1 MKQEAVRWAAA
12 VGDFAQGVPNANP
25 NPNPNPSPSPNPN
38 PNPNPTPNPNQAPP
52 GITEETRVLVNNAAV
67 RHVIGKAG
75 AMIHKL
81 EQEAGAWIS
90 IQSEREMQAEA
101 RRARKVI
108 IKGSCE
114 ARSKAL

>member
-1 MKQEAVRWAAA
+1 MVAGWSAHGCRLECTWLQ
-12 VGDFAQGVPNANP
+12 
-25 NPNPNPSPSPNPN
+25 
-38 PNPNPTPNPNQAPP
+38 
-52 GITEETRVLVNNAAV
+52 V

-75 AMIHKL
+75 SMIHKL

>member
-1 MKQEAVRWAAA
+1 MTQLLSAPPPGGGE
-12 VGDFAQGVPNANP
+12 
-25 NPNPNPSPSPNPN
+25 
-38 PNPNPTPNPNQAPP
+38 APP

-75 AMIHKL
+75 SMIHKL

-101 RRARKVI
+101 LLRVRGRV
-108 IKGSCE
+108 SYPYPYPYP
-114 ARSKAL
+114 